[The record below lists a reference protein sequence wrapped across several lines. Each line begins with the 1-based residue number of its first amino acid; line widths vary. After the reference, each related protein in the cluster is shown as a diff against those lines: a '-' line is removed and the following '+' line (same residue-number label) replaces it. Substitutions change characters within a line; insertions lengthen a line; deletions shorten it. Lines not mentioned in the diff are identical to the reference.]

1 MNKLLILMYHRV
13 CEPCLDTA
21 RYFTRG
27 TAVTPQVFHAQLQG
41 LSKQVRFVTL
51 SQGMAL
57 LHSTKSQTLPLCA
70 ITFDD
75 GYRDI
80 LDHNISDYPLTLY
93 PVARHLGE
101 AHTSLIFIDHYYALL
116 HRAQKRQG
124 IRLEGLFDEHPVD
137 IDNNLAWWVKG
148 PVKAY
153 LQEATPEQR
162 HALLQQ
168 LTEILAVSSVPTPRQ
183 LYLSQ
188 AELFHLAKRG
198 DEIGGHGASH
208 HRLTSL
214 SETELQRELIES
226 YQLVEKF
233 RGAMH
238 KSFCYPDGRYNQ
250 HISDAVKAVGF
261 DYACTVELGDAE
273 PHTPFFQLPRLFMKN
288 DFVNLD

>member
-13 CEPCLDTA
+13 CNPCPDTA
-21 RYFTRG
+21 CYFTRG
-27 TAVTPQVFHAQLQG
+27 TAITPQVFHAQLQG
-41 LSKQVRFVTL
+41 LSKRVRFVTL

-57 LHSTKSQTLPLCA
+57 LHSTKFQTLPLCA

-75 GYRDI
+75 GYRDV

-116 HRAQKRQG
+116 QRAQKRHG
-124 IRLEGLFDEHPVD
+124 IRLEGLFDKHPVN

-148 PVKAY
+148 AVKEY
-153 LQEATPEQR
+153 LQQASPHQRSSLLQKMTETLHVASIPTPE
-162 HALLQQ
+162 
-168 LTEILAVSSVPTPRQ
+168 Q

-198 DEIGGHGASH
+198 HEIGGHGASH
-208 HRLTSL
+208 HRLTFL

-233 RGAMH
+233 RGGMN

-261 DYACTVELGDAE
+261 DYACTVAPGNTEA
-273 PHTPFFQLPRLFMKN
+273 HTPFFQLPRIFMKN
-288 DFVNLD
+288 DFVNL